1 MKKIVVRLVILLV
14 VLILLAALS
23 VHLFLDKAVQHQAES
38 TGQKLT
44 KVEVGLKFVHIS
56 LLSGSGKIKG
66 LSVANPEGFSSN
78 KAIQVGTASLTLKP
92 GSVLSSKVII
102 PSVNVEG
109 PEISFEIS
117 MQGNN
122 LKQLLSNVE
131 SAGGTEKEPAT
142 KSEGTSKKLEV
153 DDFLVSGGKIHLSAN
168 TPLGAKS
175 GTVPLPEIH
184 LKDLGKE
191 GDGITPAELTKQVL
205 QAVLS
210 KAIEAGLAE
219 VGNLKSVGDITKG
232 LGGNTGTVDKVT
244 RGLGDL
250 LKKK

>member
-1 MKKIVVRLVILLV
+1 MKKIVVRLLILVV

-23 VHLFLDKAVQHQAES
+23 VHLFLDKAVQREAEQ

-66 LSVANPEGFSSN
+66 LSVANPQGFSNN
-78 KAIQVGTASLTLKP
+78 KAIEVGTASLALKP
-92 GSVLSSKVII
+92 SSVLSSKVLVH
-102 PSVNVEG
+102 SVNVEG

-117 MQGNN
+117 LQGNN
-122 LKQLLSNVE
+122 LKQLLANVE
-131 SAGGTEKEPAT
+131 TASGTEKEPA
-142 KSEGTSKKLEV
+142 KGEGTSKKLQV
-153 DDFLVSGGKIHLSAN
+153 DDFIISGGKIHLSAN
-168 TPLGAKS
+168 TPLGTKS

-191 GDGITPAELTKQVL
+191 GDGITPAELSKQVL

-210 KAIEAGLAE
+210 KALEAGLAA
-219 VGNLKSVGDITKG
+219 VGDLKGVSDITKG
-232 LGGNTGTVDKVT
+232 LGGTGTVEKVT

-250 LKKK
+250 LQKKK